1 MIYSGVP
8 SEEWESTDLAVLVR
22 KGWDNRIVGY
32 GWISPR
38 IVKLIFKL
46 LTYVITITDMY
57 APVEGKMSETEEFY
71 DDLLVQGVYN
81 RSCKNEYNIFA
92 GDFNAGVDAFTK
104 HNNETTFRR
113 ILATE

>member
-1 MIYSGVP
+1 MGV
-8 SEEWESTDLAVLVR
+8 SNLAVLVR
-22 KGWDNRIVGY
+22 KGWENRIVGY
-32 GWISPR
+32 GWISQR

-71 DDLLVQGVYN
+71 DDLQGVYN
-81 RSCKNEYNIFA
+81 RSCKNEYHILA

-104 HNNETTFRR
+104 HNNETTFRC